1 MPPKVYF
8 YEPQLLGFHIA
19 GKRGSKYFVPDA
31 GGIVDT
37 RERQER
43 LENEF
48 MKADVPAK
56 K

>member
-1 MPPKVYF
+1 MYF

-19 GKRGSKYFVPDA
+19 GKRGSKYFMPDA

-48 MKADVPAK
+48 MKSDVPAK